1 MREKYFNNKKMIWNN
16 NNNTKRWQK
25 DSLTKKMEDTNVKYY
40 IVKEDVI
47 DYEGE
52 VKNNDEIIHKE
63 DNINIKKGDKRDKDT
78 SKYIWKFQPDVS
90 LSKGK
95 FDLFTSMLRIHL

>member
-1 MREKYFNNKKMIWNN
+1 
-16 NNNTKRWQK
+16 
-25 DSLTKKMEDTNVKYY
+25 MEDTNVKYY

-78 SKYIWKFQPDVS
+78 SKNI
-90 LSKGK
+90 
-95 FDLFTSMLRIHL
+95 